1 MQLHHAVCDGK
12 GVLQVFDDFLRGYA
26 RAMDGDSCQI
36 QLAACDEA
44 LLAGRGKFGLT
55 ARKLLKMLPAQL
67 SGLLARAS
75 FCSASRRRCCRAS
88 KALIPLRPMQSVPAV
103 RTVPSRGRHA
113 AGGYPPRRPNSAL
126 RSTIGCSAISSWRLT
141 ISAAVTM
148 RETDWLRFSVPINL
162 RQPEDAR
169 LPAAN
174 VGSMVFLDRRAQ
186 QIADPANLLRGI
198 HEEMDLIRRRQLGL
212 TFIWSLHALR
222 PVLPGGLAGRV
233 GNGRCE
239 ATCVVSNLG
248 RALADCPLPARG
260 GKLVAGNLL
269 LEGVEFFGPV
279 REGTTAIL
287 ALVFYAGELHIC
299 LRYDSRRI
307 TAAQA
312 DDLLTTY
319 LQTVR
324 ASLGEL
330 SPHAATKRPEFTR
343 GRRTLESLAQLLAL
357 VVGGLVA
364 VQAALLI
371 GYVCFLCRVRRP
383 LLADGDCPRAAVILC
398 VRGLDPFLAASV
410 KGLLRQDYPRYD
422 VWIVVDSV
430 RDPAWPVVNSLVH
443 QFGRGNVRVLTLT
456 DRLATSTRKVAGQL
470 QALAQL
476 DTHRNRGRAGR
487 RRHSARDV
495 APRVGRAAAGPAR
508 RRRFRQPLVH
518 AGGDELRIARPLPL
532 ERGGGRADVLVRNG
546 LGRIIGLQDQIAPR
560 SGPWELPG
568 KCLRRR
574 HRHVPL
580 RPPQWLPRQVRAFA
594 RDGESGNVQREGAF
608 WLSRTSIALR
618 SPARSLVVGGRRA
631 RCRHDG
637 SACALRLGGAA
648 ATATADWLR
657 LCG

>member
-1 MQLHHAVCDGK
+1 
-12 GVLQVFDDFLRGYA
+12 
-26 RAMDGDSCQI
+26 
-36 QLAACDEA
+36 
-44 LLAGRGKFGLT
+44 
-55 ARKLLKMLPAQL
+55 
-67 SGLLARAS
+67 
-75 FCSASRRRCCRAS
+75 
-88 KALIPLRPMQSVPAV
+88 
-103 RTVPSRGRHA
+103 
-113 AGGYPPRRPNSAL
+113 
-126 RSTIGCSAISSWRLT
+126 
-141 ISAAVTM
+141 
-148 RETDWLRFSVPINL
+148 
-162 RQPEDAR
+162 
-169 LPAAN
+169 
-174 VGSMVFLDRRAQ
+174 
-186 QIADPANLLRGI
+186 
-198 HEEMDLIRRRQLGL
+198 MDLIRRRQLGL

-222 PVLPGGLAGRV
+222 ALPGGLAGRV

-279 REGTTAIL
+279 REGTAAIL

-476 DTHRNRGRAGR
+476 DTAHEI
-487 RRHSARDV
+487 V
-495 APRVGRAAAGPAR
+495 AVLDADAIPHATWLRELAAPLLDPRVGVASGNRWYMPAATNCGSLVRYLWNAAAVVQMYWYGMGWGGSLAFKIKLLREADLGNCLANAFADDIATCRCAR
-508 RRRFRQPLVH
+508 RNGYRVRFVPSLVMVNRETCSVK
-518 AGGDELRIARPLPL
+518 GLFGFL
-532 ERGGGRADVLVRNG
+532 ERQLLCVRLHDPWWWAVVAHGVGTTAALALCG
-546 LGRIIGLQDQIAPR
+546 LA
-560 SGPWELPG
+560 
-568 KCLRRR
+568 
-574 HRHVPL
+574 
-580 RPPQWLPRQVRAFA
+580 
-594 RDGESGNVQREGAF
+594 
-608 WLSRTSIALR
+608 
-618 SPARSLVVGGRRA
+618 
-631 RCRHDG
+631 
-637 SACALRLGGAA
+637 GAA
-648 ATATADWLR
+648 ATATADWGAAVR
-657 LCG
+657 LGASLAAYWISMAAMLVPLEWSARRIVRSARRIVLPAWDSEGYCAGAHDPLGSIRTIRRDRKRDVRPPPLLARRPLPISRRLSGTSRGGHRGSGVMGGIAPISALTERAA